1 MADLDVVE
9 ICAGAGG
16 QALGLERAGFEHALA
31 VELDAA
37 ACATLRANRPG
48 WKVAEGDVADQA
60 LWRPRDYRGV
70 ALLAGGVPCPP
81 FTVAGRQLG
90 ATDERDLFA
99 WAVELCGII
108 RPRALLLENVR
119 GLSTSRFSAY
129 RQHVLDRLRDLGYV
143 PGWRLLHAS
152 DFGVPQLRP
161 RTVLVALQQA
171 DAPWFRWPSPSPRL
185 AATVGETL
193 GDLMAARGWPGA
205 AAWAR
210 RADRIAPTIVGGSK
224 KHGGADLG
232 PTRAKHAWAKLGVD
246 GIGVADLA
254 PAPDADPALSPRLTC
269 EMVARLQGWQ
279 DDWGWRF
286 SGRKTARYRQIGNA
300 FPPPVAEAVGSA
312 IRRALEH
319 AGAPE
324 AADVTAYVHDPV
336 FRVLRARA
344 DFLTARQIADLA
356 AGPFSESGAGVV
368 AVGAVGAVQISEPDA
383 AAGSTGL
390 SLGAVLGR
398 LRNLGQDFELEVA
411 DSRDGPAYR
420 LGGFKAFLGQPEH
433 ARYERFAARRATIS

>member
-1 MADLDVVE
+1 MAELDVLDVVE

-31 VELDAA
+31 VELDGP

-143 PGWRLLHAS
+143 PGWRLLNAS

-171 DAPWFRWPSPSPRL
+171 DAPWFRWPAPSPRPP
-185 AATVGETL
+185 ATVGETL

-232 PTRAKHAWAKLGVD
+232 PTRAKRAWAELGVD
-246 GIGVADLA
+246 GIGIADSA
-254 PAPDADPALSPRLTC
+254 PGPDADPALTPRLTC
-269 EMVARLQGWQ
+269 EMVTRLQGWQ
-279 DDWGWRF
+279 DEWGWRF

-300 FPPPVAEAVGSA
+300 FPPPVAAAVGTA
-312 IRRALEH
+312 IRHALEH
-319 AGAPE
+319 AGPPD
-324 AADVTAYVHDPV
+324 AAVADLTHVHDPV
-336 FRVLRARA
+336 FRVLRSRA
-344 DFLTARQIADLA
+344 DFLTARQIAEL
-356 AGPFSESGAGVV
+356 
-368 AVGAVGAVQISEPDA
+368 DA

-390 SLGAVLGR
+390 SLAAVLGR
-398 LRNLGQDFELEVA
+398 LRHLGQDFELEVA
-411 DSRDGPAYR
+411 DSGDGRPTGWAASRPSSASLSTPATSASPSAGR
-420 LGGFKAFLGQPEH
+420 RSAEPAGARGPDTALH
-433 ARYERFAARRATIS
+433 ALLHHS

>member
-1 MADLDVVE
+1 VAELDVLDVVE

-31 VELDAA
+31 VELDEA

-48 WKVAEGDVADQA
+48 WKVAEGDVADPL

-143 PGWRLLHAS
+143 AGWRLLNAC

-161 RTVLVALQQA
+161 RFVLVAVQAA
-171 DAPWFRWPSPSPRL
+171 DAPWFRWPAPSPWPP
-185 AATVGETL
+185 ATVGAAL

-210 RADRIAPTIVGGSK
+210 RASRIAPTIVGGSK

-232 PTRAKHAWAKLGVD
+232 PTRAKRAWAELGVD
-246 GIGVADLA
+246 GIGIADFA
-254 PAPDADPALSPRLTC
+254 PGPDASPALRPRLTC
-269 EMVARLQGWQ
+269 EMVTRLQGWQ

-286 SGRKTARYRQIGNA
+286 SGRKTAQYRQIGNA
-300 FPPPVAEAVGSA
+300 FPPPVAETVGTA

-319 AGAPE
+319 AGAPGDAE
-324 AADVTAYVHDPV
+324 APGPVHDPV
-336 FRVLRARA
+336 FRVLRARG
-344 DFLTARQIADLA
+344 DFLTARQIADQ
-356 AGPFSESGAGVV
+356 
-368 AVGAVGAVQISEPDA
+368 AVE
-383 AAGSTGL
+383 L
-390 SLGAVLGR
+390 SLAAVLGR
-398 LRNLGQDFELEVA
+398 LRHLGQDFELEVA
-411 DSRDGPAYR
+411 DSGDGPAYR

-433 ARYERFAARRATIS
+433 ARHQRFAARRATIS